1 MNILLTGG
9 AGFIGTHLTKKLL
22 DEGHIVLAVDN
33 FGSNYD
39 PALKRRNVAP
49 FEGRPGYYLFEGDI
63 RESSFLHLLFGTYA
77 IDVVVHLAG
86 LAGVRPSLQQ
96 PASYF
101 DTNVTGTVTLLQ
113 TMRDFKVSKIVFASS
128 SSVYGERNEIPFR
141 ETDRIEELASPY
153 AISKRTGEMLLQNY
167 HQLFGLNA
175 YCLRFFTVYGPNQRP
190 DMAISRFIQR
200 LFDGERIQLYGN
212 GQSLRDYTYV
222 NDIVAGIVRAIE
234 RVNGFEII
242 NLGGARPVALI
253 DLVRKLEQY
262 TGRKARLDYRPE
274 QPGDVSQTAA
284 DLTKAAHL
292 LGYQPRVSL
301 EEGLQRMVNWFQ
313 AEHTSLLEEK

>member
-39 PALKRRNVAP
+39 PALKRRNVAS

-141 ETDRIEELASPY
+141 ETDRIESLASPY

-200 LFDGERIQLYGN
+200 LFDGERIQLFGN

-222 NDIVAGIVRAIE
+222 NDIVAGIVQAIE
-234 RVNGFEII
+234 RVKGFEII

-284 DLTKAAHL
+284 NLTKAAHL

>member
-39 PALKRRNVAP
+39 PALKRRNVAS

-141 ETDRIEELASPY
+141 ETDRIESLASPY

-175 YCLRFFTVYGPNQRP
+175 YCLRFFTVFGPNQRP

-200 LFDGERIQLYGN
+200 LFDGERIQLFGN

-234 RVNGFEII
+234 RVKGFEII